1 MSITKVQIN
10 RATVGNLSGSRS
22 FTSSSLASR
31 VTTEATNVD
40 NLQTDSG
47 SFSTRVTDLVTA
59 SSSFSG
65 SIATLR
71 GVGSIQG
78 VGT

>member
-47 SFSTRVTDLVTA
+47 SFL
-59 SSSFSG
+59 
-65 SIATLR
+65 
-71 GVGSIQG
+71 QG
-78 VGT
+78 